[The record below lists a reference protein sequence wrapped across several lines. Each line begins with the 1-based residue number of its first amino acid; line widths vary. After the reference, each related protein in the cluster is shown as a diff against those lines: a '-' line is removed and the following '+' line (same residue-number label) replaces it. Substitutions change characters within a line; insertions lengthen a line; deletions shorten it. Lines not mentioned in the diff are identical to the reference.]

1 MNPDDYCPGDLPC
14 IHEQSIFL
22 WFLIVKIVSE
32 RVSGRVEGDSHA
44 SNPNDKFHFIIF
56 CSVDG

>member
-1 MNPDDYCPGDLPC
+1 MNPGEHCLGHLPF
-14 IHEQSIFL
+14 IHEQGIFL
-22 WFLIVKIVSE
+22 WFLTVKIASE
-32 RVSGRVEGDSHA
+32 RVLVEGDSHA

>member
-1 MNPDDYCPGDLPC
+1 MDPDDCCPGDLLFSR
-14 IHEQSIFL
+14 EQSLFF
-22 WFLIVKIVSE
+22 WFLTVKIVSE
-32 RVSGRVEGDSHA
+32 RVLVEGDSHA